1 MQRILQHT
9 LLFSMLGLAMSAS
22 AQGDDMF
29 AMADS
34 NKDGRISA
42 QEHASAAQ
50 SMFAKMDANRDGKC
64 TAEEMAA
71 GHPMKKMG
79 KGHGGM
85 MAMMDTNHDGVLT
98 RDENAAAAQA
108 RFDRMDPNHDGR
120 ITADEMAAAHKMM
133 GEQHPPMG
141 GMDHGDKKHA
151 GMKPGD
157 MDHAGMQGHAG
168 MGGGMMAGMHD
179 RMDANKDGV
188 VTTAE
193 HAAGAKAMFARMDS
207 NKDGFLS
214 KVEMQAGRAMK
225 KSR

>member
-1 MQRILQHT
+1 MKRTLQHT
-9 LLFSMLGLAMSAS
+9 LVFSMLGLAMSAS
-22 AQGDDMF
+22 AHGDDMF

-50 SMFAKMDANRDGKC
+50 AMFARMDVNRDGKC
-64 TAEEMAA
+64 TAGEMAA
-71 GHPMKKMG
+71 GRPMKKMG
-79 KGHGGM
+79 MGHAGM
-85 MAMMDTNHDGVLT
+85 MAMMDANHDGVLT

-133 GEQHPPMG
+133 GGEHPAM
-141 GMDHGDKKHA
+141 
-151 GMKPGD
+151 
-157 MDHAGMQGHAG
+157 AGMQHADMKHGDMKQADMEHARMPGHAG
-168 MGGGMMAGMHD
+168 MGGGMMAGMHE
-179 RMDANKDGV
+179 RMDADKDGV

-193 HAAGAKAMFARMDS
+193 HAAGAKAMFVRMDS
-207 NKDGFLS
+207 NKDGYLS
-214 KVEMQAGRAMK
+214 KAEMQAGQAMK

>member
-1 MQRILQHT
+1 MQRFLQHT
-9 LLFSMLGLAMSAS
+9 LLFSMLSLAMSAS

-34 NKDGRISA
+34 NKDGRIST

-50 SMFAKMDANRDGKC
+50 AMFAKMDANHDGKC

-71 GHPMKKMG
+71 GDGMKKGGMD
-79 KGHGGM
+79 HGGM

-108 RFDRMDPNHDGR
+108 RFDRMDPDHDGR

-141 GMDHGDKKHA
+141 GMDHGGMVHGDMEHAEMKHGDIA
-151 GMKPGD
+151 GMS
-157 MDHAGMQGHAG
+157 
-168 MGGGMMAGMHD
+168 GGMMAGMHD

-207 NKDGFLS
+207 NKDGYLS

-225 KSR
+225 K